1 MTQRNSLEFAFVQIS
16 NLSEISSTFPAITHD
31 GLPFGDHETLR
42 PPAAISGQIKG
53 LPHPDNNVLAYFGLN
68 AATGLWTSGRDWVAS
83 VHGGAYTATIPIASE
98 YFAAVVMSKTFWSN
112 FLAANG
118 GGNTFT
124 VSAVPTADV
133 NVGDVLI
140 STVFKPGGARAIH
153 IGQHTQGQRKT
164 ANDVVIQPGYVYP
177 MGPLFLPYFLS
188 VSNKDTTPPGGYKTI
203 DGKTQVKPGSLEFF
217 RSMLTGLPFN
227 DALPLQGSP
236 HREAYSCAVV
246 QANSLNASKPNGW
259 LAFICYEDPNG
270 DIYFVVAFAGPRVPL
285 TINSEKI
292 YSNDRKID
300 ARFVYTGALAIFS
313 DDVIFNVAQTS
324 ASSPPSGFGMLVKAV
339 KTTGKKISKVL
350 NSLV

>member
-1 MTQRNSLEFAFVQIS
+1 
-16 NLSEISSTFPAITHD
+16 
-31 GLPFGDHETLR
+31 
-42 PPAAISGQIKG
+42 
-53 LPHPDNNVLAYFGLN
+53 
-68 AATGLWTSGRDWVAS
+68 
-83 VHGGAYTATIPIASE
+83 
-98 YFAAVVMSKTFWSN
+98 
-112 FLAANG
+112 
-118 GGNTFT
+118 
-124 VSAVPTADV
+124 
-133 NVGDVLI
+133 
-140 STVFKPGGARAIH
+140 
-153 IGQHTQGQRKT
+153 
-164 ANDVVIQPGYVYP
+164 
-177 MGPLFLPYFLS
+177 
-188 VSNKDTTPPGGYKTI
+188 
-203 DGKTQVKPGSLEFF
+203 
-217 RSMLTGLPFN
+217 MLTGLPFN

>member
-1 MTQRNSLEFAFVQIS
+1 M
-16 NLSEISSTFPAITHD
+16 
-31 GLPFGDHETLR
+31 
-42 PPAAISGQIKG
+42 
-53 LPHPDNNVLAYFGLN
+53 N
-68 AATGLWTSGRDWVAS
+68 ASTGLWTTGRDWVAS

-98 YFAAVVMSKTFWSN
+98 YFAAAVMSKAFWSN
-112 FLAANG
+112 FLTANG
-118 GGNTFT
+118 GGNSFT
-124 VSAVPTADV
+124 VIAVPTADL

-177 MGPLFLPYFLS
+177 MGPFYLPYFLN
-188 VSNKDTTPPGGYKTI
+188 VANKDLTPSSLYKTI

-236 HREAYSCAVV
+236 SNEAYSCAVV
-246 QANSLNASKPNGW
+246 QANSLNASKPSGW

-270 DIYFVVAFAGPRVPL
+270 DIYFVVAFAGPRVQL

-300 ARFVYTGALAIFS
+300 ARFVYTGTLAFFS

-324 ASSPPSGFGMLVKAV
+324 AATPPSGFGLLVKAV
-339 KTTGKKISKVL
+339 TTTGKKISKVL